1 MKKTRF
7 RIKILLSF
15 LLMAAW
21 QPIGAQMPQQEVLKR
36 GVVAVKTSSG
46 VFGSWRYLGTDSPSA
61 AFNIYRDGEKL
72 NSEPITTS
80 TNYVDA
86 GGTLS
91 STYVVK
97 RVDNGRET
105 DASEETGVW
114 DTFYKKIKLQ
124 RPPSGVTPPY
134 TVTNSRNEENYPNGQ
149 F

>member
-7 RIKILLSF
+7 STKILLT
-15 LLMAAW
+15 LLLLLALEPA
-21 QPIGAQMPQQEVLKR
+21 GAQLPQQEVLKR
-36 GVVAVKTSSG
+36 GVVAVKTDNG
-46 VFGSWRYLGTDSPSA
+46 VFVSWRYLGSDSPSA
-61 AFNIYRDGEKL
+61 GFNIYRDGDKL

-105 DASEETGVW
+105 DASEETTVW

-124 RPPSGVTPPY
+124 RPASGVTPP
-134 TVTNSRNEENYPNGQ
+134 
-149 F
+149 